1 MYKIFEIFYRFLLLG
16 CISFGGPIAH
26 IAYFKSTFVDKLKWL
41 DEQSYTKIV
50 ALSQFLP
57 GPSSS
62 QVGFTIGLK
71 QGGLI
76 GAIFAF
82 IGFTLPSFF
91 ILYFLSIS
99 QIFQTQ
105 NVYIIALIMALKLI
119 AIVVVLDA
127 IYSMFNS
134 FCKDKVSIF
143 IFILSVFILL
153 FISGAFTQILTLVIA
168 GILGFIFA
176 KNSDKVQKQKI
187 KYPNIF
193 FLILFFILLFIL
205 PFASS
210 RHELIDLFTKFYE
223 AGSLVFG
230 GGHVVLPLLQ
240 EKVVNEVS
248 TDTFLLAYSL
258 AQMVPGPMFT
268 IATYLGAEIYLSNAL
283 LGAFIATLAIFLPG
297 FLLILA
303 FYKSFETISSKR
315 NIKNILSGV
324 NASVVGLLLATM
336 ISTLLPSAVDNIFDV
351 ILVIIG
357 FCLQRF
363 MKINLLYI
371 IVLFIGICI
380 LGEKYV

>member
-16 CISFGGPIAH
+16 CISFGGPVAH

-41 DEQSYTKIV
+41 DEQSYSKIV

-71 QGGLI
+71 QGGLL

-105 NVYIIALIMALKLI
+105 NVYIIALITALKLI

-153 FISGAFTQILTLVIA
+153 FISGAFTQILTLVIS

>member
-16 CISFGGPIAH
+16 CISFGGPVAH

-41 DEQSYTKIV
+41 DEQSYSKIV

-71 QGGLI
+71 QGGII

-105 NVYIIALIMALKLI
+105 NVYIIALITALKLI

-176 KNSDKVQKQKI
+176 KNSDDVQKQKI

-193 FLILFFILLFIL
+193 LFILFFILLFIL

-283 LGAFIATLAIFLPG
+283 LGAFIATLAIFFPG

-336 ISTLLPSAVDNIFDV
+336 ISTLLPSAVHNIFDV

>member
-16 CISFGGPIAH
+16 LVSFGGPVAH
-26 IAYFKSTFVDKLKWL
+26 IAYFKNTFVDKLKWL

-71 QGGLI
+71 QGGII

-105 NVYIIALIMALKLI
+105 NIYIIALITALKLI

-153 FISGAFTQILTLVIA
+153 FISGAFTQILTLVIS

-176 KNSDKVQKQKI
+176 KNSDEVQKQKI

-193 FLILFFILLFIL
+193 LLILFFILLFIL

-336 ISTLLPSAVDNIFDV
+336 ISTLLPSAVHNIFDV

-363 MKINLLYI
+363 MKINFLYI